1 MAIAFILIDYPEL
14 RPEMKFLL
22 MQQQP
27 EPVVDVSVIMTLR
40 LLLDVHGYEFVNSQA
55 NAVLDSED
63 GKSEWEFL
71 VKEYQRGINLTCLD
85 SPRSCPCKH
94 DCRQNSDALVD
105 LSRLL
110 LETLVNRIEQDVSA
124 MNEIIVL
131 PWEIEMASLPD
142 NNSTTC
148 WHCWACAFIRRQGRQ
163 PGSACGRPPSGPG
176 GMSDNIELVRSNK
189 GKLTLCHG
197 GFTYTEHSRNL
208 RLLKIYWR
216 CTERSV
222 CNARIHT
229 NLDEAD
235 LRVLREAKHIGHL
248 PDHRAIEAKKVVQ
261 GIKRHAAEHP
271 NEPPQQRNAQVMRR
285 AIGNVEDPEVLAR
298 LLERQTIRRVVHLHQ
313 SRGRPRIPAGLADI
327 VLEAP
332 YTTTKRG
339 TRFLLFDSDDVD
351 RIVVFVTDEALR
363 ILCASEIIFADGTFK
378 TVPTEDTYRKIWQVL
393 TDEAERQRLRF
404 RVKLIMTDFEI
415 AAMNVSQHFFP
426 AAERKGCLFHFNQS
440 LWRKAVDEGLRVPY
454 INAENE
460 EHTVRRDIQRLMAIP
475 FVPVN
480 EVEEVFDMVYDDVDD
495 RVLNLATHL
504 DNNYIRGHRALRRRR
519 AVPPMFPVA
528 LWNVHEQAVE
538 NTHRTNNV
546 VEAYHSKFQ
555 KLLVV
560 HHANVWKFL
569 DEIRSE
575 EHDFH
580 QILAQIRAGHINV
593 KQPVNKKYE
602 MCQRRLHRLAETYEE
617 YKERGEIFTYLEAV
631 AYNLKI
637 QPE

>member
-1 MAIAFILIDYPEL
+1 
-14 RPEMKFLL
+14 
-22 MQQQP
+22 
-27 EPVVDVSVIMTLR
+27 
-40 LLLDVHGYEFVNSQA
+40 
-55 NAVLDSED
+55 
-63 GKSEWEFL
+63 
-71 VKEYQRGINLTCLD
+71 
-85 SPRSCPCKH
+85 
-94 DCRQNSDALVD
+94 
-105 LSRLL
+105 
-110 LETLVNRIEQDVSA
+110 
-124 MNEIIVL
+124 
-131 PWEIEMASLPD
+131 
-142 NNSTTC
+142 
-148 WHCWACAFIRRQGRQ
+148 
-163 PGSACGRPPSGPG
+163 
-176 GMSDNIELVRSNK
+176 
-189 GKLTLCHG
+189 
-197 GFTYTEHSRNL
+197 
-208 RLLKIYWR
+208 
-216 CTERSV
+216 
-222 CNARIHT
+222 
-229 NLDEAD
+229 
-235 LRVLREAKHIGHL
+235 
-248 PDHRAIEAKKVVQ
+248 
-261 GIKRHAAEHP
+261 
-271 NEPPQQRNAQVMRR
+271 MRR

-298 LLERQTIRRVVHLHQ
+298 LPERQTIRCVVHLHQ

-332 YTTTKRG
+332 YTTSKRG
-339 TRFLLFDSDDVD
+339 TRFLVFDSDDAD

-363 ILCASEIIFADGTFK
+363 ILWASEQRCQIGRFIA
-378 TVPTEDTYRKIWQVL
+378 IWATSVL
-393 TDEAERQRLRF
+393 TDEADRQRLRF

-460 EHTVRRDIQRLMAIP
+460 EHTVRCDIQRLMAIP

-480 EVEEVFDMVYDDVDD
+480 EVEEVFDMVYDEVDD

-519 AVPPMFPVA
+519 AVPPMFPLA

-575 EHDFH
+575 EHDFL

-593 KQPVNKKYE
+593 KQPVNKKYK